1 MKAQLLH
8 QNSLDDD
15 IFGLDNNK
23 SQLSPTAKKDVKNL
37 ILSGSKSIL
46 GKVLSPTKD
55 KNTINASQH
64 SNLNNLANNATTTT
78 TTTTPS
84 STPLIERNTGTH
96 SDNDEKEKLNLSNQ
110 ENISSNA
117 QQPQQQLKEP
127 SSPTSLDPN
136 TTNVSHFQSILK
148 INGFVFFF
156 LGLLLICCFEFFFL
170 I

>member
-78 TTTTPS
+78 TPS
-84 STPLIERNTGTH
+84 STPLIESHTGSH
-96 SDNDEKEKLNLSNQ
+96 SDSDDKEKLNLSNQ

-117 QQPQQQLKEP
+117 QQTQQQLKEP

-136 TTNVSHFQSILK
+136 TTNVSPLQSMLNK
-148 INGFVFFF
+148 
-156 LGLLLICCFEFFFL
+156 
-170 I
+170 